1 MELILALILL
11 VVIFSIGFLVGAKQ
25 EQKRQQPKEY
35 IVPDEV
41 REQLQ
46 KLAGIIEHD
55 RSEGSKML
63 AEIMDN
69 IAKKKDAAAGM
80 FNGVLT
86 ELPELRKK
94 LNLDKAKKTLDK
106 SIEES
111 KRFNEYRKNNPIPK
125 KVKESMVNA
134 PKLRQITE
142 EEAALIM
149 NANAY
154 IPDELLKQNR
164 KDIEDNEAASILL
177 TGETDAHYYYKQK
190 KDTKIK

>member
-55 RSEGSKML
+55 RNEGSKML
-63 AEIMDN
+63 ADIMDGL
-69 IAKKKDAAAGM
+69 AKKKDAAAGM

-86 ELPELRKK
+86 ELPELRAK
-94 LNLDKAKKTLDK
+94 LGVDKAKKTLDK

-125 KVKESMVNA
+125 AIKNVMTNEQELVEN
-134 PKLRQITE
+134 
-142 EEAALIM
+142 M
-149 NANAY
+149 NNY

>member
-41 REQLQ
+41 KEQLQ

-55 RSEGSKML
+55 RNEGSKML
-63 AEIMDN
+63 ADIMDGL
-69 IAKKKDAAAGM
+69 AKKKDAAAGM

-86 ELPELRKK
+86 ELPELRAK
-94 LNLDKAKKTLDK
+94 LGVDKAKKTLDK

-125 KVKESMVNA
+125 KVKEAMLKAESMVNE
-134 PKLRQITE
+134 QE
-142 EEAALIM
+142 LIENM
-149 NANAY
+149 NNY

-164 KDIEDNEAASILL
+164 KEIEDNEAASILL
-177 TGETDAHYYYKQK
+177 TGENDAHYYYKQN